1 MRAGLL
7 RHRVEILS
15 KVVARNEFNEEV
27 IAWTN
32 VVARVWAAV
41 EPLSGREFIEG
52 RQVEAD
58 VSTRIRI
65 RHRPGI
71 RPEMRVAWGDRT
83 YTIQAV
89 LDHLDRSRELHLMCT
104 EVA

>member
-1 MRAGLL
+1 MQAGRL
-7 RHRVEILS
+7 RRRVTIQKKTVTRNSYGEEMI
-15 KVVARNEFNEEV
+15 VWVDVA
-27 IAWTN
+27 T
-32 VVARVWAAV
+32 VWAAV

-52 RQVEAD
+52 RQVVAD

-71 RPEMRVAWGDRT
+71 RPEMRVTWGERV